1 MRVSGIDNIR
11 IILTFVISHL
21 RIVNQYKL
29 YHDMMCL
36 LKSSKKLV
44 PIYVSSYIS
53 CINEKCVTVLIM
65 SHYTRHHT
73 SAIDV
78 SHGIILF
85 VIHYYIVS
93 FI

>member
-44 PIYVSSYIS
+44 PIHVPKFI
-53 CINEKCVTVLIM
+53 
-65 SHYTRHHT
+65 H
-73 SAIDV
+73 
-78 SHGIILF
+78 IL
-85 VIHYYIVS
+85 H
-93 FI
+93 